1 MTRVDAAGDGPGRR
15 LWSSF
20 PAHLVLIFM
29 VASAVRLLHLGDSP
43 WIDEFYH
50 ILAARTWLEDGTLHI
65 IDGGREYGRAALF
78 TYIVAGVIALFGDSL
93 EVARLPAVLFG
104 ALWVTAVFAW
114 TWWAVGRLAA
124 WIAGGWFALDAGAI
138 VLSQFARFYTLHG
151 LLFFLAV
158 GAVYAL
164 VIRRP
169 ERRTAIPLAAGAVIM
184 LAFADYFQM
193 TTRIGVLALVV
204 WLLLVSIPA
213 AARTVKR
220 APLVGVAGAAA
231 VLIVAVVAA
240 LLGGEQI
247 SGQWDRFN
255 SAATWATGYADDPFY
270 YYTWFNRY
278 ATFWALLPVAAVMGL
293 VVRPALASFCIVMF
307 GVPFLLHSLAAFKS
321 ERYLFYAIPFFF
333 ILWGAVLG
341 QALPWL
347 YARVRELVGRA
358 GAVLGLSGG
367 DGRVRRVVH
376 HAVAGLILFAVL
388 GFLAYNNRGFVMSAR
403 TLIPSPTGRPYAE
416 ADWARA
422 APMLREIAAESD
434 VVLTTAYTKTIY
446 YLGDFDIGLGRDI
459 VEDSW
464 PGEEFVPERITAR
477 PSIST
482 EESVETVLNCY
493 GTGLVLVDWGH
504 LNNEYVVSPA
514 VSRYLDDHAE
524 RVMIP
529 GEFRLT
535 VFRWHTPA
543 TWPAE
548 RCRVVAGAE

>member
-1 MTRVDAAGDGPGRR
+1 MTRVDAAGNGRGRR

-20 PAHLVLIFM
+20 PAHLGLIFIL
-29 VASAVRLLHLGDSP
+29 AAGVRLLHLGDSP

-50 ILAARTWLEDGTLHI
+50 ILAARTWLDDGTLHI
-65 IDGGREYGRAALF
+65 LDGGREYGRAALF

-114 TWWAVGRLAA
+114 TWCAAGRLAA

-158 GAVYAL
+158 ATVYVL
-164 VIRRP
+164 VVHRP
-169 ERRTAIPLAAGAVIM
+169 ERRTAIPLAVAAVIM

-204 WLLLVSIPA
+204 WVLLVSTPA
-213 AARTVKR
+213 AARMVKR
-220 APLVGVAGAAA
+220 APLIGAAGAAA
-231 VLIVAVVAA
+231 ALLVAA
-240 LLGGEQI
+240 VGALLFGEQI
-247 SGQWDRFN
+247 AGQWHRFN
-255 SAATWATGYADDPFY
+255 AAATWATGYADDPFY
-270 YYTWFNRY
+270 YYMWFTRY
-278 ATFWALLPVAAVMGL
+278 ATFWALLPVAAVVGL
-293 VVRPALASFCIVMF
+293 GRRPVLASFCIVMF
-307 GVPFLLHSLAAFKS
+307 GVPFFLHSLAAFKA

-341 QALPWL
+341 HALPWL
-347 YARVRELVGRA
+347 YARVRELLERA
-358 GAVLGLSGG
+358 EAALGLMQSH
-367 DGRVRRVVH
+367 GRVRKAVH
-376 HAVAGLILFAVL
+376 HAVAGFILFAVL
-388 GFLAYNNRGFVMSAR
+388 GFLAFNNRGFMMSAR
-403 TLIPSPTGRPYAE
+403 TLIPAPTGRPYAA
-416 ADWARA
+416 ADWAAA

-446 YLGDFDIGLGRDI
+446 YLGDFDFGLGREV

-464 PGEEFVPERITAR
+464 PGVEFVPERITGR

-482 EESVETVLNCY
+482 KESVATVLNCY

-514 VSRYLDDHAE
+514 VSGYLNDHAE
-524 RVMIP
+524 RVVIP

-535 VFRWHTPA
+535 VFRWHTRD

-548 RCRVVAGAE
+548 RCHVAMTPG